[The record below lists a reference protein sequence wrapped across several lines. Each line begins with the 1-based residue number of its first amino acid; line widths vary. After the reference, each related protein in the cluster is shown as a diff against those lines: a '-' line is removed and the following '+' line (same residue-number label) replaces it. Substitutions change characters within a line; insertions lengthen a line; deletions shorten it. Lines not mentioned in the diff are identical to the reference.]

1 MINTRIVK
9 RYALALFGS
18 LKHDQIEQVYQ
29 DLLSVQA
36 IIRQSKDLR
45 TFLNSPVV
53 PHNKKQEIIKEIF
66 GKTIGQTAQDFLYLI
81 AEKRRESMLSEI
93 IDSFENLYN
102 MQMNLLPVDF
112 TTAVVL
118 DADLQ
123 QKLAQTVA
131 DVTNKSVISK
141 FMVNPE
147 LRGGAVVKIDDMVFD
162 GSLRH
167 NLENLYK
174 DLAGVDMPLS
184 LQNKLSVK

>member
-18 LKHDQIEQVYQ
+18 LKHEQIEQVYQ

-66 GKTIGQTAQDFLYLI
+66 GSSIGQIALDFIHLI

-93 IDSFENLYN
+93 IDSFEALYN
-102 MQMNLLPVDF
+102 LQMNLLPVDF
-112 TTAVVL
+112 TTAVAM
-118 DADLQ
+118 DEDLQ
-123 QKLAQTVA
+123 QKLAQTIANVA
-131 DVTNKSVISK
+131 NKSVISK
-141 FMVNPE
+141 FKVDAG
-147 LRGGAVVKIDDMVFD
+147 LRGGAIVKIDDLVFD
-162 GSLRH
+162 GSVRH
-167 NLENLYK
+167 HLENLYK
-174 DLAGVDMPLS
+174 ELAGADMPLS
-184 LQNKLSVK
+184 LQDKLSVN